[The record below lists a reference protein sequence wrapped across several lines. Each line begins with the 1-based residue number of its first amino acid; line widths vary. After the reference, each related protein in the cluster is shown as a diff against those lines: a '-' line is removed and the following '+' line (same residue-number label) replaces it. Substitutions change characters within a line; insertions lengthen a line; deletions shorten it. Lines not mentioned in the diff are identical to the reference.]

1 MNKSSYPAI
10 YKGCIYASIIIH
22 VLIVSLILLTS
33 QNFWQKPL
41 VINDGISAGSIN
53 IDVVGLPN
61 ILKKD
66 LALLNDNKKRE
77 QDKLSKTKTE
87 KSLMSLPDTK
97 KIKQARLSA
106 IEKLKKSVAYE
117 KTYLEKLKIIKGL
130 RKSTDIG
137 RITDSSEA
145 PNPGTGSSGE
155 ASDIPSN
162 PYFNTLK
169 DLIRTY
175 WQVPHWMNTEGL
187 NALVATKL
195 SPSGEIASIEVI
207 KSSGSKD
214 FDNLALNAV
223 RNASPFPTP
232 PVVIRDT
239 LEDGI
244 VFSFP

>member
-10 YKGCIYASIIIH
+10 YKGCIYTSIVIH

-33 QNFWQKPL
+33 QNFWHKPII
-41 VINDGISAGSIN
+41 INDGISAGSIN
-53 IDVVGLPN
+53 VDMVGLPN
-61 ILKKD
+61 VLKKD
-66 LALLNDNKKRE
+66 LNLLNESRRQE
-77 QDKLSKTKTE
+77 QDNLSKTIKE
-87 KSLMSLPDTK
+87 KDQMSLPDTK

-106 IEKLKKSVAYE
+106 IERLKKSVAYE

-130 RKSTDIG
+130 RKSTDLG
-137 RITDSSEA
+137 RITDKSED
-145 PNPGTGSSGE
+145 PNPGTGAGE
-155 ASDIPSN
+155 ASDVPSN

-187 NALVATKL
+187 NTLVATKL
-195 SPSGEIASIEVI
+195 RPSGEISSIDII
-207 KSSGSKD
+207 KSSGSRD
-214 FDNLALNAV
+214 FDNLALNAI
-223 RNASPFPTP
+223 RNAAPFPTP
-232 PVVIRDT
+232 PVVVRDA